1 MSSEIIS
8 TIKLDR
14 IAAMKARDEKTKAA
28 LSILLG
34 EIDRNLGTKTLTD
47 ELAISVINK
56 MCKTFEENIDTFTK
70 AGKDF
75 TDDKNKLEVISKYRP
90 SVMGA
95 DATRGLVAQ
104 IKAGLSPED
113 QGNVG
118 KVMAALKPYASRIDM
133 KVASAIVRGG

>member
-47 ELAISVINK
+47 ELAI
-56 MCKTFEENIDTFTK
+56 
-70 AGKDF
+70 
-75 TDDKNKLEVISKYRP
+75 
-90 SVMGA
+90 
-95 DATRGLVAQ
+95 
-104 IKAGLSPED
+104 
-113 QGNVG
+113 
-118 KVMAALKPYASRIDM
+118 
-133 KVASAIVRGG
+133 